1 MKELFEIEKCNDL
14 SIEEKFEKSRDCRN
28 IRKIYDT
35 GNFITPIPLFC
46 KNRTPIIEM
55 FFVTLH
61 KNFNMKKIVL
71 VSFLIMLSTFS
82 FAQNWFRDGAT
93 WTFDKQEL
101 YTFPAHGYEKYTVI
115 GDTVIND
122 TIAKLINKE
131 IVLYDGQEYSGF
143 QIVHESNSRVY
154 YWDGERFML
163 MYDLSLNVG
172 DTLDFYTLDCYCDSV
187 SPFIVNS
194 VYIENIDGVDLKV
207 QEFSCTMYGIFG
219 DDINEIYSDRIIE
232 RIGSEKQFIY
242 YPECPADEFAYTGL
256 RCYNDDEVSYRSYMW
271 NRYEC
276 DERIDGSP
284 IFSTNWIWSASMFSS
299 SDNRPCGSYYMK
311 LVDEHDS
318 DFKLMKSTDEN
329 HTYWV
334 DAGYM
339 RFYNGK
345 AYYFRNA
352 GDEPVLLYDFTLEEG
367 DEFYVDALQTN
378 LVVDSVGSMTVDN
391 RERKILY
398 LSAMGQQVV
407 WCEGIGSL
415 NGLLNNYGNIG
426 ITGGSEELL
435 CVQHNDEIIY
445 HNPHY
450 DECYIIGYHYFDPR
464 SRWTVVQTN
473 FFDPRYYREYNYE
486 VSGDTLIND
495 VYYYKILCDGN
506 YYAAL
511 RESHDNKIYAYF
523 SSDMGSYVQ
532 IGEYLIYDFDWTPN
546 KTLYCQ
552 SLYENSMIEQATL
565 GSTIDSILL
574 LDGNYYKWNGDI
586 IQGIG
591 SLSGFFWY
599 SIPHATD
606 GSDYGLHNFYRND
619 VLVYR
624 NPTLDGIVDDCNNGI
639 SVYPNPA
646 YNFIAIDIE
655 KEYTDLTIEI
665 IDETGRVIY
674 SRNDL
679 ENPIS
684 LDNFVTGIYFVRLQ
698 VDGDVTTKKIV
709 VE

>member
-1 MKELFEIEKCNDL
+1 
-14 SIEEKFEKSRDCRN
+14 
-28 IRKIYDT
+28 
-35 GNFITPIPLFC
+35 
-46 KNRTPIIEM
+46 
-55 FFVTLH
+55 
-61 KNFNMKKIVL
+61 MKKIA
-71 VSFLIMLSTFS
+71 LISLFVVLSTVL

-93 WTFDKQEL
+93 WTFDDQQEFT
-101 YTFPAHGYEKYTVI
+101 YQAHGYDKYTVV

-122 TIAKLINKE
+122 TAAKQILHKT
-131 IVLYDGQEYSGF
+131 VSYMGTEYGGNVPSI
-143 QIVHESNSRVY
+143 IVHESNSRVY
-154 YWDGERFML
+154 YWDGTKFVQ

-172 DTLDFYTLDCYCDSV
+172 DTLDIYSFNYDSELYDSV
-187 SPFIVNS
+187 SPFVVDS
-194 VYIENIDGVDLKV
+194 VYIENINGVDLKV
-207 QEFSCTMYGIFG
+207 QEFSCTMYGLYG
-219 DDINEIYSDRIIE
+219 ENNEIYSEKIIE
-232 RIGSEKQFIY
+232 RIGSEKSFFY
-242 YPECPADEFAYTGL
+242 HPECPGDVFVYTGL

-271 NRYEC
+271 NHYEC
-276 DERIDGSP
+276 DERIDESP
-284 IFSTNWIWSASMFSS
+284 IFSTNWLWSTGLFSS
-299 SDNRPCGSYYMK
+299 YDNRPCGSYYMK
-311 LVDEHDS
+311 LVDEHNAN
-318 DFKLMKSTDEN
+318 FKLMKSTDKN

-339 RFYNGK
+339 YSYNGK
-345 AYYFRNA
+345 VYYFRNA
-352 GDEPVLLYDFTLEEG
+352 DDERVLLYDFTLEEG

-378 LVVDSVGSMTVDN
+378 LVVDSVGSMMVGNTQ
-391 RERKILY
+391 RKTLY

-426 ITGGSEELL
+426 IIGGSEELL
-435 CVQHNDEIIY
+435 CVQNNDETLY
-445 HNPHY
+445 HNPRH
-450 DECYIIGYHYFDPR
+450 DECYISRYHYFEPR

-473 FFDPRYYREYNYE
+473 IFDPRYYREYNYE
-486 VSGDTLIND
+486 VLGDTLIND
-495 VYYYKILCDGN
+495 VYYYKLLCDGN

-511 RESHDNKIYAYF
+511 RESYDNKIYAYF

-552 SLYENSMIEQATL
+552 SLYDNSMFEQATL

-606 GSDYGLHNFYRND
+606 GSDYGLHTFYRND

-624 NPTLDGIVDDCNNGI
+624 NPTLDGIADDCNNRI
-639 SVYPNPA
+639 SVYPNPSSGKF
-646 YNFIAIDIE
+646 N
-655 KEYTDLTIEI
+655 
-665 IDETGRVIY
+665 
-674 SRNDL
+674 
-679 ENPIS
+679 IS
-684 LDNFVTGIYFVRLQ
+684 
-698 VDGDVTTKKIV
+698 VDGNEGRADIYDSLGRKVTSIESLVDAAEVDLSGYGKGVYLVVFDIDGKLVEKKVV

>member
-1 MKELFEIEKCNDL
+1 
-14 SIEEKFEKSRDCRN
+14 
-28 IRKIYDT
+28 
-35 GNFITPIPLFC
+35 
-46 KNRTPIIEM
+46 
-55 FFVTLH
+55 
-61 KNFNMKKIVL
+61 MKKIA
-71 VSFLIMLSTFS
+71 LISLFIVLSTAL

-93 WTFDKQEL
+93 WTFNDQQEFT
-101 YTFPAHGYEKYTVI
+101 YQAHGYDKYTVV
-115 GDTVIND
+115 GDTILND
-122 TIAKLINKE
+122 TAAKQILHKSVSYTGTEHGGNIPS
-131 IVLYDGQEYSGF
+131 I
-143 QIVHESNSRVY
+143 IVHESNSRVY
-154 YWDGERFML
+154 YWDGTKFVK

-172 DTLDFYTLDCYCDSV
+172 DTLDIYSLDCGELCDSV
-187 SPFIVNS
+187 SPFVVDS
-194 VYIENIDGVDLKV
+194 VYIENINGVDLKV
-207 QEFSCTMYGIFG
+207 QEFSCTMYGLYG
-219 DDINEIYSDRIIE
+219 ENNEIYSEKIIE
-232 RIGSEKQFIY
+232 RIGSEKSFFY
-242 YPECPADEFAYTGL
+242 HPECPGDVFVYTGL

-276 DERIDGSP
+276 DERIDESP
-284 IFSTNWIWSASMFSS
+284 IFSTNWIWSTSAFSS
-299 SDNRPCGSYYMK
+299 FDNRPCGSYYMK
-311 LVDEHDS
+311 LVDEHSS

-435 CVQHNDEIIY
+435 CVQYNDEIIY

-450 DECYIIGYHYFDPR
+450 DECYISGYHYFEPR

-473 FFDPRYYREYNYE
+473 FFDPSYYRWYNYE

-506 YYAAL
+506 YYVAL

-523 SSDMGSYVQ
+523 SSYNGPFMQ
-532 IGEYLIYDFDWTPN
+532 PGEYLIYDFDWTPN

-552 SLYENSMIEQATL
+552 LLYDNSMFEQATL

-606 GSDYGLHNFYRND
+606 GSDYGLHTFYRND

-624 NPTLDGIVDDCNNGI
+624 NPTLDGIADDCNNRI
-639 SVYPNPA
+639 SVYPNPTSGMFRISTDGRDGRA
-646 YNFIAIDIE
+646 DIYDSLGRKIKSVESLGDDAEVDLSGYGKGVFLVVFDIDGQLVE
-655 KEYTDLTIEI
+655 K
-665 IDETGRVIY
+665 
-674 SRNDL
+674 
-679 ENPIS
+679 
-684 LDNFVTGIYFVRLQ
+684 
-698 VDGDVTTKKIV
+698 KV
-709 VE
+709 VME

>member
-1 MKELFEIEKCNDL
+1 
-14 SIEEKFEKSRDCRN
+14 
-28 IRKIYDT
+28 
-35 GNFITPIPLFC
+35 
-46 KNRTPIIEM
+46 
-55 FFVTLH
+55 
-61 KNFNMKKIVL
+61 MKKIA
-71 VSFLIMLSTFS
+71 LISLFVVLSTVL

-93 WTFDKQEL
+93 WTFDDQQEFT
-101 YTFPAHGYEKYTVI
+101 YQAHGYDKYTVV

-122 TIAKLINKE
+122 TAAKQILHKT
-131 IVLYDGQEYSGF
+131 VSYMGTEYGGNVPSI
-143 QIVHESNSRVY
+143 IVHESNSRVY
-154 YWDGERFML
+154 YWDGTKFVQ

-172 DTLDFYTLDCYCDSV
+172 DTLNIYSLDCYCDSI
-187 SPFIVNS
+187 SPFIVDS
-194 VYIENIDGVDLKV
+194 VYIENINGVDLKV
-207 QEFSCTMYGIFG
+207 QEFSCTIYGLYG
-219 DDINEIYSDRIIE
+219 DDNNEIYSEKIIE
-232 RIGSEKQFIY
+232 RIGSEKRFFY
-242 YPECPADEFAYTGL
+242 SPECPGDVFVYTGL

-271 NRYEC
+271 NHYEC
-276 DERIDGSP
+276 DERIDESP
-284 IFSTNWIWSASMFSS
+284 IFSTNWLWSTGLFSS
-299 SDNRPCGSYYMK
+299 YDNRPCGSYYMK
-311 LVDEHDS
+311 LVDEHNAN
-318 DFKLMKSTDEN
+318 FKLMKSTDEN

-339 RFYNGK
+339 YSYNGK
-345 AYYFRNA
+345 VYYFRNA
-352 GDEPVLLYDFTLEEG
+352 DDEHVLLYDFTLEEG

-378 LVVDSVGSMTVDN
+378 LVVDSVGSMMVGN
-391 RERKILY
+391 RQRKTLY

-435 CVQHNDEIIY
+435 CVQYNDEIIY

-450 DECYIIGYHYFDPR
+450 DECYISGYHYFEPR

-486 VSGDTLIND
+486 VLGDTLIND

-511 RESHDNKIYAYF
+511 RESYDNKIYAYF
-523 SSDMGSYVQ
+523 SSYNFPFMQ
-532 IGEYLIYDFDWTPN
+532 PGEYLIYDFDWTPN

-552 SLYENSMIEQATL
+552 LLYDNSMFEQATL

-606 GSDYGLHNFYRND
+606 GSDYGLHTFYRND

-624 NPTLDGIVDDCNNGI
+624 NPTLDGIAEDCNNGI
-639 SVYPNPA
+639 SIYPNPTTGKFYISNDGKNA
-646 YNFIAIDIE
+646 RADIYDSLGRKITSIESLVDAAEVDLSGYGKGVYLVVFDIDGKLVE
-655 KEYTDLTIEI
+655 KK
-665 IDETGRVIY
+665 V
-674 SRNDL
+674 
-679 ENPIS
+679 
-684 LDNFVTGIYFVRLQ
+684 
-698 VDGDVTTKKIV
+698 V

>member
-1 MKELFEIEKCNDL
+1 
-14 SIEEKFEKSRDCRN
+14 
-28 IRKIYDT
+28 
-35 GNFITPIPLFC
+35 
-46 KNRTPIIEM
+46 
-55 FFVTLH
+55 
-61 KNFNMKKIVL
+61 MKKIA
-71 VSFLIMLSTFS
+71 LISLFVVLSTVL

-93 WTFDKQEL
+93 WTFDDQQEFT
-101 YTFPAHGYEKYTVI
+101 YQAHGYDKYTVV

-122 TIAKLINKE
+122 TAAKQILHKT
-131 IVLYDGQEYSGF
+131 VSYMGTEYGGNVPSI
-143 QIVHESNSRVY
+143 IVHESNSRVY
-154 YWDGERFML
+154 YWDGTKFVQ

-172 DTLDFYTLDCYCDSV
+172 DTLDIYSFNYDSELYDSV
-187 SPFIVNS
+187 SPFVVDS
-194 VYIENIDGVDLKV
+194 VYIENINGVDLKV
-207 QEFSCTMYGIFG
+207 QEFSCTMYGLYG
-219 DDINEIYSDRIIE
+219 ENNEIYSEKIIE
-232 RIGSEKQFIY
+232 RIGSEKSFFY
-242 YPECPADEFAYTGL
+242 HPECLGDVFVYTGL
-256 RCYNDDEVSYRSYMW
+256 RCYNDDEVSYRSNMW

-276 DERIDGSP
+276 DERIDESP
-284 IFSTNWIWSASMFSS
+284 IFSTNWIWSTSAFSS
-299 SDNRPCGSYYMK
+299 FDNRPCGSYYMK
-311 LVDEHDS
+311 LVDEHSS
-318 DFKLMKSTDEN
+318 DFKLMKSTDES

-352 GDEPVLLYDFTLEEG
+352 GDESVLLYDFTLEEG

-378 LVVDSVGSMTVDN
+378 LVVDSVGSMTVGN
-391 RERKILY
+391 RERKVLY

-464 SRWTVVQTN
+464 SKWTVVQTN

-523 SSDMGSYVQ
+523 SSYNGPFMQ
-532 IGEYLIYDFDWTPN
+532 PGEYLIYDFDWTPN

-552 SLYENSMIEQATL
+552 LLYDNSMFEQATL

-606 GSDYGLHNFYRND
+606 GSDYGLHTFYRND

-624 NPTLDGIVDDCNNGI
+624 NPTLDGIADDCNNRI
-639 SVYPNPA
+639 SVYPNPSSGKF
-646 YNFIAIDIE
+646 N
-655 KEYTDLTIEI
+655 
-665 IDETGRVIY
+665 
-674 SRNDL
+674 
-679 ENPIS
+679 IS
-684 LDNFVTGIYFVRLQ
+684 
-698 VDGDVTTKKIV
+698 VDGNEGRADIYDSLGRKVTSIENITDGAEIDLSGHGKGVFMVVFYVDGRSYEKKVIV
-709 VE
+709 E

>member
-1 MKELFEIEKCNDL
+1 MDF
-14 SIEEKFEKSRDCRN
+14 
-28 IRKIYDT
+28 
-35 GNFITPIPLFC
+35 
-46 KNRTPIIEM
+46 
-55 FFVTLH
+55 
-61 KNFNMKKIVL
+61 MKKIA
-71 VSFLIMLSTFS
+71 LISLFVVLSTAL
-82 FAQNWFRDGAT
+82 FAQDWFRDGAT
-93 WTFDKQEL
+93 WIFDDQQEFT
-101 YTFPAHGYEKYTVI
+101 YQAHGYEQYTVV
-115 GDTVIND
+115 GDTILND
-122 TIAKLINKE
+122 TTAK
-131 IVLYDGQEYSGF
+131 
-143 QIVHESNSRVY
+143 QILHKSVSYTGTEHGGNIPSIFVHESNSRVY
-154 YWDGERFML
+154 YWDGAKFVK

-172 DTLDFYTLDCYCDSV
+172 DTLDIYSLNCGELCDSV
-187 SPFIVNS
+187 SPFVVDS
-194 VYIENIDGVDLKV
+194 VYIENINGVDLKV
-207 QEFSCTMYGIFG
+207 QEFSCTMYGLYG
-219 DDINEIYSDRIIE
+219 ENNEIYSEKIIE
-232 RIGSEKQFIY
+232 RIGSEKSFFY
-242 YPECPADEFAYTGL
+242 HPECPGDVFVYTGL
-256 RCYNDDEVSYRSYMW
+256 RCYNDDEVSYRSNMW

-276 DERIDGSP
+276 DERIDESP
-284 IFSTNWIWSASMFSS
+284 IFSTNWIWSTSAFSS
-299 SDNRPCGSYYMK
+299 FDNRPCGSYYMK
-311 LVDEHDS
+311 LVDEHSS

-352 GDEPVLLYDFTLEEG
+352 GDESVLLYDFTLEEG

-391 RERKILY
+391 RERKVLY

-464 SRWTVVQTN
+464 SKWTVVQTN

-523 SSDMGSYVQ
+523 SSYNGPFMQ
-532 IGEYLIYDFDWTPN
+532 PGEYLIYDFDWTPN

-552 SLYENSMIEQATL
+552 LLYDNSMFEQATL

-606 GSDYGLHNFYRND
+606 GSDYGLHTFYRND

-624 NPTLDGIVDDCNNGI
+624 NPTLDGIADDCNNRI
-639 SVYPNPA
+639 SVYPNPSSGKF
-646 YNFIAIDIE
+646 N
-655 KEYTDLTIEI
+655 
-665 IDETGRVIY
+665 
-674 SRNDL
+674 
-679 ENPIS
+679 IS
-684 LDNFVTGIYFVRLQ
+684 
-698 VDGDVTTKKIV
+698 VDGNEGRADIYDSLGRKVTSIENITDGAEIDLSGHGKGVFMVVFYVDGRSYEKKVIV
-709 VE
+709 E

>member
-1 MKELFEIEKCNDL
+1 
-14 SIEEKFEKSRDCRN
+14 
-28 IRKIYDT
+28 
-35 GNFITPIPLFC
+35 
-46 KNRTPIIEM
+46 
-55 FFVTLH
+55 
-61 KNFNMKKIVL
+61 MKKIA
-71 VSFLIMLSTFS
+71 LISLFVVLSTVL

-93 WTFDKQEL
+93 WTFDDQQEFT
-101 YTFPAHGYEKYTVI
+101 YQAHGYDKYTVV

-122 TIAKLINKE
+122 TAAKQILHKT
-131 IVLYDGQEYSGF
+131 VSYMGTEYGGNVPSI
-143 QIVHESNSRVY
+143 IVHESNSRVY
-154 YWDGERFML
+154 YWDGTKFVQ

-172 DTLDFYTLDCYCDSV
+172 DTLDIYSFNYDSELYDSV
-187 SPFIVNS
+187 SPFVVDS
-194 VYIENIDGVDLKV
+194 VYIENINGVDLKV
-207 QEFSCTMYGIFG
+207 QEFSCTMYGLYG
-219 DDINEIYSDRIIE
+219 ENNEIYSEKIIE
-232 RIGSEKQFIY
+232 RIGSEKIFFY
-242 YPECPADEFAYTGL
+242 HPECPGDVFVYTGL

-271 NRYEC
+271 NHYEC
-276 DERIDGSP
+276 DERIDESP
-284 IFSTNWIWSASMFSS
+284 IFSTNWLWSTGLFSS
-299 SDNRPCGSYYMK
+299 YDNRPCGSYYMK
-311 LVDEHDS
+311 LVDEHNAN
-318 DFKLMKSTDEN
+318 FKLMKSTDEN

-339 RFYNGK
+339 YSYNGK
-345 AYYFRNA
+345 VYYFRNA
-352 GDEPVLLYDFTLEEG
+352 DDEHVLLYDFTLEEG

-378 LVVDSVGSMTVDN
+378 LVVDSVGSMMVGN
-391 RERKILY
+391 RQRKTLY

-426 ITGGSEELL
+426 IIGGSEELL
-435 CVQHNDEIIY
+435 CVQNNDETLY
-445 HNPHY
+445 HNPRH
-450 DECYIIGYHYFDPR
+450 DECYISRYHYFEPR

-473 FFDPRYYREYNYE
+473 IFDPRYYREYNYE

-523 SSDMGSYVQ
+523 SSYNGPFMQ
-532 IGEYLIYDFDWTPN
+532 PGEYLIYDFDWTPN

-552 SLYENSMIEQATL
+552 LLYDNSMFEQATL

-606 GSDYGLHNFYRND
+606 GSDYGLHTFYRND

-624 NPTLDGIVDDCNNGI
+624 NPTLDGIADDCNNRI
-639 SVYPNPA
+639 SVYPNPSSGKF
-646 YNFIAIDIE
+646 N
-655 KEYTDLTIEI
+655 
-665 IDETGRVIY
+665 
-674 SRNDL
+674 
-679 ENPIS
+679 IS
-684 LDNFVTGIYFVRLQ
+684 
-698 VDGDVTTKKIV
+698 VDGNEGRADIYDSLGRKVTSIESLVDAAEVDLSGYGKGVYLVVFDIDGKLVEKKV
-709 VE
+709 MVE